1 MTDWTV
7 TCSEQLALGWYLVSC
22 TRWCRDLGT
31 RLKVEPTEENSYC
44 GSFSFHFGLLQ
55 MCLMCCGPHHRR
67 MVSGRGRQPGAWGA
81 AASGSHTLESRICC
95 SVL

>member
-1 MTDWTV
+1 MIVTDWTV

-44 GSFSFHFGLLQ
+44 GSFFSFWAVTDVPDVLWPTPPPHGERQGQAAWNLGCC
-55 MCLMCCGPHHRR
+55 CL
-67 MVSGRGRQPGAWGA
+67 RQPHAGK
-81 AASGSHTLESRICC
+81 
-95 SVL
+95 